1 MDVYSKPKVIGY
13 INDEL
18 DSIGKDHFGV
28 VGILKV
34 KGDVVLNDEGEIAE
48 GKFMSVDEM
57 DELFNRD
64 DVEIEGWT
72 KISWPLVKEY
82 LGK

>member
-1 MDVYSKPKVIGY
+1 
-13 INDEL
+13 
-18 DSIGKDHFGV
+18 
-28 VGILKV
+28 
-34 KGDVVLNDEGEIAE
+34 
-48 GKFMSVDEM
+48 MSVDEM